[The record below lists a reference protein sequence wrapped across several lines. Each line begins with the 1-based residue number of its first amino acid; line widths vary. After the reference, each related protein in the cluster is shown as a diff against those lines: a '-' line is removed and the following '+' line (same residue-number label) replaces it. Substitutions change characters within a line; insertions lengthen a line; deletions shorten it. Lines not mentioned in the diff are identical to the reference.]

1 MTRLV
6 GEEFEDINEVHRN
19 RRSKDGQYNDHTISV
34 NDKTGWG
41 RVDRMAKRNGQI
53 MIYKTLHRQLQIEQ
67 HEPQ

>member
-34 NDKTGWG
+34 NDETGWG
-41 RVDRMAKRNGQI
+41 RV
-53 MIYKTLHRQLQIEQ
+53 
-67 HEPQ
+67 